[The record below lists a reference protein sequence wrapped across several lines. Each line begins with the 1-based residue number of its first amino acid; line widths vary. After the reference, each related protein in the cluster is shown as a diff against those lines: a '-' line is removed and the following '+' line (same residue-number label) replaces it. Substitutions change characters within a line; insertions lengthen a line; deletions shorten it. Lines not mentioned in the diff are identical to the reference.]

1 MADYSIITLT
11 HRDGST
17 TETVRRN
24 SDNAHI
30 PSDNANIDYQKYL
43 AWVAEGNTAEDA
55 D

>member
-1 MADYSIITLT
+1 MYKLIRNLISNEID
-11 HRDGST
+11 
-17 TETVRRN
+17 TVKRL

-30 PSDNANIDYQKYL
+30 PFDEANKDYQKYL

>member
-17 TETVRRN
+17 TEQIKRN

-30 PSDNANIDYQKYL
+30 PTDEANKDYQEYL
-43 AWVAEGNTAEDA
+43 EWVAEGNTPEEAE
-55 D
+55 